1 MVGIS
6 AVWAMGTHI
15 YYCEA
20 GRGQHMKLA
29 NQIMI
34 AGTLSGVSRRS
45 PTPSSRNGSF
55 DGHLLSEGWCGRF
68 RQLELLGP
76 KMVAEDYAPGFFI
89 KHFIK
94 DMRLA
99 LEESQKEHLRLQILE
114 AVLSHFEELAQE
126 GYDEMG
132 TQQLITFYLPPKK

>member
-1 MVGIS
+1 
-6 AVWAMGTHI
+6 
-15 YYCEA
+15 
-20 GRGQHMKLA
+20 MKLA

-34 AGTLSGVSRRS
+34 AGTLSGVSEAIAS
-45 PTPSSRNGSF
+45 AKQQGMDPSMVISYLKDGAAGS
-55 DGHLLSEGWCGRF
+55 